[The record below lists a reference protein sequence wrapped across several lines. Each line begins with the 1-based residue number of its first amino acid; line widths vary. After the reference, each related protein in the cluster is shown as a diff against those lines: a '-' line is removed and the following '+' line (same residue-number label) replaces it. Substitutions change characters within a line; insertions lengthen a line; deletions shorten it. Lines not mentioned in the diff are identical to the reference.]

1 MKPWSPSSAA
11 RRTGGDLHGRAARLP
26 TRAANG
32 WSRNA
37 GTRWWSPADR
47 RPHERASHYNPTT
60 DIGLRS
66 HPEERQ
72 FAEDRLGSGSV
83 RGGCRSLSE
92 RTTEPAQPRGQALI
106 GRTST
111 AGGDRRPP
119 HTSTARRNP
128 DRATPDD
135 RLVVGRIPRDV
146 RGDLGG
152 GPILPR
158 SFARIANLAI
168 ELPATR
174 SPRSLRQTPV
184 TSHTVNALR
193 SKGAVRWS
201 LCGQPRRDVSAAVC
215 RSPPSTSRARHR
227 FPRGSRR
234 RTNLRLVAPLTL
246 SANQ

>member
-1 MKPWSPSSAA
+1 MPEPAGGVPLTGARTSG
-11 RRTGGDLHGRAARLP
+11 RRTITRQLTLACDRIRKSGSSPKTGWEAGRYGADAGVCPNGRRNRPSHAVKHLSGVLRLLAETGDHRTP
-26 TRAANG
+26 
-32 WSRNA
+32 
-37 GTRWWSPADR
+37 R
-47 RPHERASHYNPTT
+47 RPDGAP
-60 DIGLRS
+60 
-66 HPEERQ
+66 
-72 FAEDRLGSGSV
+72 
-83 RGGCRSLSE
+83 
-92 RTTEPAQPRGQALI
+92 TEPRQ
-106 GRTST
+106 S
-111 AGGDRRPP
+111 
-119 HTSTARRNP
+119 P